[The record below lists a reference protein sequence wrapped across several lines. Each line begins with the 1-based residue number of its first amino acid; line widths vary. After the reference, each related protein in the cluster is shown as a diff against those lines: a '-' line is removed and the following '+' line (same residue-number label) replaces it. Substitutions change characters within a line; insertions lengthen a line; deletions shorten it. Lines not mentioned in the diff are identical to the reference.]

1 MSFDGRQKLKVFERL
16 ENGGSLSFKAVR
28 WRILEFVKNQQ
39 ILERLENGGSLS
51 FKILHN
57 NI

>member
-16 ENGGSLSFKAVR
+16 ENGGSLSFK
-28 WRILEFVKNQQ
+28 
-39 ILERLENGGSLS
+39 
-51 FKILHN
+51 ILHN